1 MTDPQTS
8 DPDGKPPP
16 TGTGPAAGEASP
28 GQAPLHAGYDSPE
41 SLVAILDALP
51 EGAFL
56 MAPDGVLLACNQTLA
71 ERFGRTR
78 ADLLGTNAFDLLDL
92 VNLDTRRQAVTQV
105 LETGRPYRFE
115 DERGGRIIAHS
126 LNPVLDDQGRVV
138 QIAVF
143 GADITERRRA
153 ERQLE
158 ESESRFRTLFEESQQ
173 ATLLIE
179 DGRFSAA
186 NRAALRMLRLESPER
201 LLGRSP
207 DELSPP
213 QQPDG
218 RSSAEKA
225 AELIRLAHAQ
235 GTCAFEWQ
243 HLRADGVAFPALV
256 VVTVIR
262 HQGKDLL
269 HNVWQDL
276 TEQKQALERID
287 YLVYHDA
294 LTGLPNRVLGQDQL
308 RHALAIASR
317 HHAVLAVLHLDLE
330 KFKYVN
336 DTHGHPVGDR
346 LLKAV
351 ARRLA
356 RELRAADRLCRLSS
370 DEFMLIL
377 TDLPAT
383 EPLTPITLTC
393 EHLQALLAEPFD
405 LGSVQLFTTCAI
417 GVAVYPQDGRDGET
431 LMRNADTALHAA
443 KQVGGNGYCLFEPHM
458 NQAVTRYVRI
468 RDALHTALERHQLV
482 LHYQPQIDLR
492 SGRMVGVEALIRCW
506 HQGSDLLLPDA
517 FIGAAEE
524 SGLILPIGRWV
535 IEEACRQAAAW
546 HAAGWRDLTVAVN
559 LSAVQFRHPRIM
571 ADVLA
576 ALAASGLAPEYL
588 ELELTESLLLQNEA
602 IVQQTVMAWKAK
614 GIKLAIDDFGTGYS
628 SLAYLK
634 HFKVDKLK
642 IDRSFI
648 LDIRQD
654 EEARAIVQA
663 MIQIARSLNLRTI
676 AEGVEEAA
684 MAEQLQVMGCDEAQ
698 GYLYAKPLRA
708 EELFR
713 WLQGR
718 HLDPPERTGG
728 ARRGDW
734 VDHEG

>member
-1 MTDPQTS
+1 MNDPRTR
-8 DPDGKPPP
+8 DPDGKPPS
-16 TGTGPAAGEASP
+16 TGAGPAAGEASP
-28 GQAPLHAGYDSPE
+28 GQVLLPAGYNSPE
-41 SLVAILDALP
+41 SLVAILDALS
-51 EGAFL
+51 ESAFL
-56 MAPDGVLLACNQTLA
+56 MAPDGTLLTCNQTLA

-78 ADLLGTNAFDLLDL
+78 ADLLGTNAFDLLDPA
-92 VNLDTRRQAVTQV
+92 NLDTRRQAIARV
-105 LETGRPYRFE
+105 LATGRPYRFE

-126 LNPVLDDQGRVV
+126 LNPVLDDQGGVV
-138 QIAVF
+138 QVAVF

-186 NRAALRMLRLESPER
+186 NRAALRMLRLENPER

-207 DELSPP
+207 AELSPP

-225 AELIRLAHAQ
+225 AELIRLAYAQ

-243 HLRADGVAFPALV
+243 HLRADGVAFPTLV

-262 HQGKDLL
+262 HHGKDLL

-287 YLVYHDA
+287 YLVYRDA

-308 RHALAIASR
+308 RHALAAASR
-317 HHAVLAVLHLDLE
+317 HHAGLAVLYLDLE

-336 DTHGHPVGDR
+336 DTHGHAVGDR
-346 LLKAV
+346 LLQAV
-351 ARRLA
+351 AQRLT
-356 RELRAADRLCRLSS
+356 RELRAADRLCRLSG

-377 TDLPAT
+377 TDLPAA
-383 EPLTPITLTC
+383 EPVKLITAIC
-393 EHLQALLAEPFD
+393 ERLQALIAEPFD
-405 LGSVQLFTTCAI
+405 LRSLQLFTTCAI

-431 LMRNADTALHAA
+431 LMRHADTALHAA
-443 KQVGGNGYCLFEPHM
+443 KQAGGNGYCLFEPHM

-468 RDALHTALERHQLV
+468 RDALHTALERHQLE

-492 SGRMVGVEALIRCW
+492 SGRTVGVEALIRC
-506 HQGSDLLLPDA
+506 QNPGSDLLLPEA
-517 FIGAAEE
+517 FIGPAEE

-546 HAAGWRDLTVAVN
+546 HAAGWSDLTVAVN

-571 ADVLA
+571 TDVLD
-576 ALAASGLAPEYL
+576 ALAASGLAPEFL

-602 IVQQTVMAWKAK
+602 IVQQTVTGWKAR

-648 LDIRQD
+648 IDICQD

-663 MIQIARSLNLRTI
+663 MIQMARSLNLRTI
-676 AEGVEEAA
+676 AEGVEAAA

-708 EELFR
+708 EDLFR

-718 HLDPPERTGG
+718 HLDPPERTSG
-728 ARRGDW
+728 ARRGDP
-734 VDHEG
+734 VEHES

>member
-28 GQAPLHAGYDSPE
+28 GQVPLPAGLNAPE

-51 EGAFL
+51 ESAFL
-56 MAPDGVLLACNQTLA
+56 MTPEGTLLACNQTLA

-78 ADLLGTNAFDLLDL
+78 ASLLGTNAFDLLDPT
-92 VNLDTRRQAVTQV
+92 NRDTRRQAFAQV
-105 LETGRPYRFE
+105 LATGQPYRFE
-115 DERGGRIIAHS
+115 DERGGHIIAHS

-143 GADITERRRA
+143 GADITERRQA

-173 ATLLIE
+173 ASLLLE
-179 DGRFSAA
+179 DGRFSAV
-186 NRAALRMLRLESPER
+186 NQAALRMLRLERPEQ
-201 LLGRSP
+201 LLGRP
-207 DELSPP
+207 PAELSPP
-213 QQPDG
+213 RQPDG

-243 HLRADGVAFPALV
+243 HLRANGEAFPALV

-262 HQGKDLL
+262 HHGKDLL

-287 YLVYHDA
+287 FLVYHDA
-294 LTGLPNRVLGQDQL
+294 LTGLPNRVLGQDHL
-308 RHALAIASR
+308 GHALAAASR
-317 HHAVLAVLHLDLE
+317 HHAGLAVLYLDLE

-336 DTHGHPVGDR
+336 DTHGHAVGDR

-351 ARRLA
+351 ARRLT
-356 RELRAADRLCRLSS
+356 RELRAEDRLCRLSG

-377 TDLPAT
+377 TDLPAAA
-383 EPLTPITLTC
+383 PVKLITAIC
-393 EHLQALLAEPFD
+393 ERLQALIAEPFD

-431 LMRNADTALHAA
+431 LMRHADTALHAA
-443 KQVGGNGYCLFEPHM
+443 KEAGGHGYRLFEPHM
-458 NQAVTRYVRI
+458 DQAVTRYVRI
-468 RDALHTALERHQLV
+468 REALHTALERHQLE
-482 LHYQPQIDLR
+482 LYYQPQIDLR
-492 SGRMVGVEALIRCW
+492 SGRAVGVEALIRCPNP
-506 HQGSDLLLPDA
+506 GSDLLLPEA

-535 IEEACRQAAAW
+535 LNEACRQAAAW

-576 ALAASGLAPEYL
+576 ALDASGLAPEHL

-602 IVQQTVMAWKAK
+602 IVQQTVRGWKAR

-663 MIQIARSLNLRTI
+663 MIQMARGLNLRTI

-698 GYLYAKPLRA
+698 GYLYAKPLRG
-708 EELFR
+708 EDLLR
-713 WLQGR
+713 WLQRR
-718 HLDPPERTGG
+718 HADPPGRTGG
-728 ARRGDW
+728 ARREDRVG
-734 VDHEG
+734 HEG